1 MYAGAEMFTY
11 LLVSWLSLS
20 FLLWV
25 TGKLVPGFHVNGVR
39 GALIVGAIFGVLMWA
54 LSGPLYAIIGVS
66 TLSLGFIFS
75 FVTKLVVSAILLKL
89 ADALSDHLTIK
100 GFVPAL
106 IGALV
111 MSVVSAIEAAL
122 FHH

>member
-1 MYAGAEMFTY
+1 MFTY

-25 TGKLVPGFHVNGVR
+25 TGKLVPGFQVNGVR

-54 LSGPLYAIIGVS
+54 LSGPLFVIIGVS
-66 TLSLGFIFS
+66 TLSLGFIFK

-89 ADALSDHLTIK
+89 ADALTDHLTIR

-111 MSVVSAIEAAL
+111 MSIVSSIESWL
-122 FHH
+122 FH

>member
-1 MYAGAEMFTY
+1 MYARRQMFTY

-25 TGKLVPGFHVNGVR
+25 TGKLVPGFHVNGAR
-39 GALIVGAIFGVLMWA
+39 GALIVGAIFGVLLWA

-75 FVTKLVVSAILLKL
+75 FVTKLVVSALLLKL
-89 ADALSDHLTIK
+89 ADALSDHLTID
-100 GFVPAL
+100 GFAPAL
-106 IGALV
+106 IGAVV
-111 MSVVSAIEAAL
+111 MSVVSSIENWL
-122 FHH
+122 FR